1 MRVQN
6 PAENW
11 LEPASLLSCS
21 KANAQFCFLAF
32 SQSKASSVDW
42 RGETQSSGY
51 GEGCGPTSLRP
62 SLRNWS
68 HGAFIS
74 CVTAVK
80 LCAGKNFGKYM
91 DYPVPI
97 TMVNF
102 LESAILGNAFLSTIS
117 IDINYIDSTAP

>member
-1 MRVQN
+1 MSIQN

-21 KANAQFCFLAF
+21 KASALFCFLAF

-42 RGETQSSGY
+42 RGETPSSGY
-51 GEGCGPTSLRP
+51 REGCGLTSLRA
-62 SLRNWS
+62 SLKNWS

-74 CVTAVK
+74 YVTAVK

-91 DYPVPI
+91 DYPGPI
-97 TMVNF
+97 TMENF
-102 LESAILGNAFLSTIS
+102 LESTILGNAFLSTIS
-117 IDINYIDSTAP
+117 IDIIYIDSTAP